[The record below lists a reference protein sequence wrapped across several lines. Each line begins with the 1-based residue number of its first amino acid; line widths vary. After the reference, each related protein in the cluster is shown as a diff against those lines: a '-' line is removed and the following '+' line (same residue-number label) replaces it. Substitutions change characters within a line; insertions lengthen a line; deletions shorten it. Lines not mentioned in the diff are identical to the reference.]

1 MDNAQLRLLVGLY
14 YNCKDQLN
22 ALKEQA
28 EKDKIEIEILNRTG
42 VSLTK
47 KIGETK
53 DGIIKIR
60 LQQLVNKFIVN
71 KISEAKSKA
80 DASMK
85 EITLPAKENEIA
97 YFEAR
102 LESIKE
108 LLGESNC
115 KAIEKY
121 EEESILKNK

>member
-28 EKDKIEIEILNRTG
+28 EKDKIEIEILNRAG
-42 VSLTK
+42 ISLTK
-47 KIGETK
+47 KIEETR
-53 DGIIKIR
+53 DAIIKTR
-60 LQQLVNKFIVN
+60 LQQLVNKFVVD
-71 KISEAKSKA
+71 KIKEATLKA
-80 DASMK
+80 DASTK

-97 YFEAR
+97 FFEAR